1 MTDPILRPALG
12 RWAAFVVVSWLAVFL
27 VWPMV
32 NIVSGHLRLSDASRV
47 LARQSTWELVWFST
61 WQSALSVVVT
71 FVVAAPVTWLVG
83 RHQFRGRRWL
93 RAITTVGFLL
103 PSVVVATAFLAVL
116 PRSLHYSVFAVIMA
130 HAYFNA
136 AVVVRVVG
144 ARAELLDVQLAG
156 AARTLGASPFVVM
169 RTVTWPHIR
178 GAIAS
183 ATGVV
188 FLYCFTSFAVIR
200 VLGGP
205 GRNTLE
211 SDIALRAFGIG
222 DISGAT
228 VLALLQL
235 ACNGVAVGAVRLLT
249 RGDIAHVRATAP
261 VLPPLQQRHR
271 GLALVISTATIVLVV
286 APLLALLWRSV
297 HVGDAISLAAWR
309 AVFDGTLVASVW
321 ASART
326 ALVAGLLGVPLC
338 ILGTLAVVRLRAG
351 ARTIDLLTVIP
362 LAMSPVTLGLG
373 LIITFDVGWFDWR
386 AQWWFVAIAHTLVAF
401 PLGMRVVAPA
411 WRTTPAGMHHAAAVL
426 GANGWRRLLDVDIRR
441 MRPALVAAL
450 GLIVAVSLGEFG
462 SASLLARTGAETMP
476 VTISRLMLRT
486 GDVVR
491 AQAFAMASLLVLVCV
506 AALVAVESSLRKAEH
521 AARR

>member
-71 FVVAAPVTWLVG
+71 FIVAAPVTWLVG

-116 PRSLHYSVFAVIMA
+116 PRSLHNSVFAVIMA

-235 ACNGVAVGAVRLLT
+235 ACIGVAVGAVRLLT
-249 RGDIAHVRATAP
+249 HGDIAHVHATAP

-271 GLALVISTATIVLVV
+271 SLALVISTATVVLVV

-373 LIITFDVGWFDWR
+373 LITTFDVGWFDWR
-386 AQWWFVAIAHTLVAF
+386 AKWWFVAIAHTLVAF

-411 WRTTPAGMHHAAAVL
+411 WRTTPVGMHHAAAVL
-426 GANGWRRLLDVDIRR
+426 GANGWRRLVDIDIRR